1 VCASLTCLGRQ
12 QTRASTPGADYNG
25 DAAAEGGLAVPP
37 HYWSTSSVGC
47 ALLRDNT
54 RPAPGTSLRTRGH
67 RTALPWRQE
76 MRDHPRCLITRRSE
90 SELIKIWFGKSAGC
104 DFDFPKASAYW
115 SITVLERLGQ
125 LSSLLNDAF
134 FFQMRTMHRV
144 VWGVKMSTADLVI
157 VIVVC
162 LMELI
167 WHSTWNTI
175 KPRESC
181 QDDG

>member
-1 VCASLTCLGRQ
+1 MNTDLCAPRLPVSVGSR
-12 QTRASTPGADYNG
+12 REPSTPGADYNG
-25 DAAAEGGLAVPP
+25 DAAATGALAVPP

-90 SELIKIWFGKSAGC
+90 SELIKILFGKSAGC

-134 FFQMRTMHRV
+134 FSNAKDAQGRMR
-144 VWGVKMSTADLVI
+144 
-157 VIVVC
+157 
-162 LMELI
+162 
-167 WHSTWNTI
+167 
-175 KPRESC
+175 
-181 QDDG
+181 